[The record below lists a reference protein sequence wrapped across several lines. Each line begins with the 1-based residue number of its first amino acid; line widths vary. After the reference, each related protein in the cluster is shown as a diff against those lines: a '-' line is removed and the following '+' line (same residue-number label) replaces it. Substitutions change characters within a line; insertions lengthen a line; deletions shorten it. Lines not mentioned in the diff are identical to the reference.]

1 MISTKDGAKTWTLP
15 NEPRAA
21 FSRLWDPE
29 GDPGSALKDLVVGN
43 THSHKM
49 PERQFG
55 TSCCHTAASGGLCK
69 ERGEG
74 AECPSFS
81 LLPGGRT
88 EEQAR
93 MGLLVLSL
101 SPSPP
106 FLKRRPIKA
115 DDILTVTHTPPPSGL
130 DLNPARPVQG
140 LPSCHC
146 LSRSPQSRRPPGCP
160 MWVGGAH
167 CPRCRER

>member
-1 MISTKDGAKTWTLP
+1 MVDQRREVRPDGRKVPAVGQPWKRGGRKEQETPPPQCKQLP
-15 NEPRAA
+15 PRDPSSSPQRRGCWMLPTGPRAA
-21 FSRLWDPE
+21 FSGLWDPE

-55 TSCCHTAASGGLCK
+55 TSCCHKAASGGLCK

-88 EEQAR
+88 EEQAG

-106 FLKRRPIKA
+106 FFKEASHKGR
-115 DDILTVTHTPPPSGL
+115 
-130 DLNPARPVQG
+130 
-140 LPSCHC
+140 
-146 LSRSPQSRRPPGCP
+146 
-160 MWVGGAH
+160 
-167 CPRCRER
+167 